1 MSEAARHKWALTQ
14 EAFDGLLTSLG
25 PDRDAAADRYLEIRR
40 NLVRLFEWRGCAT
53 PDEYADE
60 TINRCAKKISEGEQ
74 IRDVSTYCIGI
85 ARMLFRE
92 MHRDRVKEM
101 RPLEDAPEPRTPP
114 VEPDGE
120 ADRRVECLRGCL
132 GQLSRENH
140 DLILNYYQGAKGEKI
155 KQRHGL
161 TQQFGI
167 PAGTLRMRA
176 LRVRERLQICAEN
189 CLKRQEKGLV

>member
-1 MSEAARHKWALTQ
+1 VSEAVRHKWALTQ
-14 EAFDGLLTSLG
+14 EAFDGLLASLG

-85 ARMLFRE
+85 ARMLFKE
-92 MHRDRVKEM
+92 MYRDRVKEM
-101 RPLEDAPEPRTPP
+101 RPLEDVPEPRTLP
-114 VEPDGE
+114 VEPSGE
-120 ADRRVECLRGCL
+120 TERQVECLRGCL
-132 GQLSRENH
+132 GQLSRENR

-155 KQRHGL
+155 KQRHSL

-189 CLKRQEKGLV
+189 CLKRRGEGYV